1 MYLQIV
7 ILLLLIL
14 ALMAPFIQRKG
25 TGSTDVVYLIDTSGS
40 MKHLTKGGNTRLGEA
55 VSEIKE
61 QIAAS
66 DGAKISIVTCD
77 GTGTNLLAVHTS
89 EKKHCIGRWQ
99 TSRARTQP
107 DRFPMHWQ
115 PYRLCRKRKKNDL
128 ADVIVYTDGIG
139 AKQTKNLKSQLQATI
154 RVVGSPVSNVAN
166 TFLSCTKDSRGDT
179 YTVASGVTNYS
190 DYAVNMEITLY
201 EGKKILEVRTLSL
214 AADETYTCLFK
225 QVNWG
230 NQPLH
235 TELSAVTFA
244 GSSQKDSLH
253 EDNCAYALKDQV
265 STSKATLIGEGNT
278 YIEKAYLAVTGENLS
293 KAKTTDALDRDD
305 PGICIFDADTA
316 GQESN
321 QQKAQMI
328 FAKEGKSEEKM
339 SACPPAIPN

>member
-1 MYLQIV
+1 MTAREPICLPS
-7 ILLLLIL
+7 IL
-14 ALMAPFIQRKG
+14 PRKSTVSDAG
-25 TGSTDVVYLIDTSGS
+25 RHQGHGHSRIAFRCTGNRT
-40 MKHLTKGGNTRLGEA
+40 
-55 VSEIKE
+55 
-61 QIAAS
+61 
-66 DGAKISIVTCD
+66 DGA
-77 GTGTNLLAVHTS
+77 
-89 EKKHCIGRWQ
+89 EK
-99 TSRARTQP
+99 
-107 DRFPMHWQ
+107 D
-115 PYRLCRKRKKNDL
+115 KKNDL

-166 TFLSCTKDSRGDT
+166 TFLSCTKDSSGDT

-190 DYAVNMEITLY
+190 DHAANMEITLY

-278 YIEKAYLAVTGENLS
+278 YIEKRIL
-293 KAKTTDALDRDD
+293 
-305 PGICIFDADTA
+305 P
-316 GQESN
+316 
-321 QQKAQMI
+321 
-328 FAKEGKSEEKM
+328 
-339 SACPPAIPN
+339 

>member
-1 MYLQIV
+1 MQ
-7 ILLLLIL
+7 
-14 ALMAPFIQRKG
+14 
-25 TGSTDVVYLIDTSGS
+25 
-40 MKHLTKGGNTRLGEA
+40 
-55 VSEIKE
+55 
-61 QIAAS
+61 
-66 DGAKISIVTCD
+66 
-77 GTGTNLLAVHTS
+77 
-89 EKKHCIGRWQ
+89 KK
-99 TSRARTQP
+99 
-107 DRFPMHWQ
+107 D
-115 PYRLCRKRKKNDL
+115 KKNDL

-166 TFLSCTKDSRGDT
+166 TFLSCTKDSSGDT

-190 DYAVNMEITLY
+190 DHAANMEITLY

-305 PGICIFDADTA
+305 PGVCIFDADTA
-316 GQESN
+316 VQESN
-321 QQKAQMI
+321 QQKARMI
-328 FAKEGKSEEKM
+328 FAKEGKNEEKM

>member
-1 MYLQIV
+1 MSSNLLWKKLFYNEQSKTFWEKFLHNLLMYLQIV

-89 EKKHCIGRWQ
+89 EKKCTVSDAGRHQ
-99 TSRARTQP
+99 GHGHSRIAFRCTGNRT
-107 DRFPMHWQ
+107 D
-115 PYRLCRKRKKNDL
+115 CAEKTKKMNDL

-190 DYAVNMEITLY
+190 DYAVKY
-201 EGKKILEVRTLSL
+201 G
-214 AADETYTCLFK
+214 DY
-225 QVNWG
+225 
-230 NQPLH
+230 
-235 TELSAVTFA
+235 AV
-244 GSSQKDSLH
+244 
-253 EDNCAYALKDQV
+253 
-265 STSKATLIGEGNT
+265 
-278 YIEKAYLAVTGENLS
+278 
-293 KAKTTDALDRDD
+293 
-305 PGICIFDADTA
+305 
-316 GQESN
+316 
-321 QQKAQMI
+321 
-328 FAKEGKSEEKM
+328 
-339 SACPPAIPN
+339 